1 MTTPRFLDSILRKP
15 ESLDSMIKLIESNDL
30 YKEVKEVAVLARMCL
45 SSSATNDYLEK
56 IGAESIGAKHLP
68 SKLGADGDLHGD
80 GVEVKPY
87 KKSPGTKSGP
97 VINDDTP
104 MKLLKSHEKEKW
116 LVFLCAT
123 KPGTQILYAVCAPYQ
138 YWENDRYKAIY
149 KKLQL
154 EHDTEWKW
162 GSSLPTDTKER
173 LECLKGLIPK
183 HKEGT
188 YVRSSPLSLDV
199 LRTIPKNEVSFWKHP
214 SLATKTLHAIL
225 REFVPSE

>member
-1 MTTPRFLDSILRKP
+1 MSTPIFLDSILRKP
-15 ESLDSMIKLIESNDL
+15 ESLDSMIKLIESDDQ
-30 YKEVKEVAVLARMCL
+30 YKEVKDVAVLARMCL

-56 IGAESIGAKHLP
+56 IGAESIGANHLP

-104 MKLLKSHEKEKW
+104 MKLLKSHETEKW

-123 KPGTQILYAVCAPYQ
+123 KPGTQILYAVCAPYR
-138 YWENDRYKAIY
+138 YWEDDRYKAIY
-149 KKLQL
+149 KKLHL
-154 EHDTEWKW
+154 ENDTEWKW
-162 GSSLPTDTKER
+162 GSSLPTDIKER
-173 LECLKGLIPK
+173 RNCLKDLISK

-188 YVRSSPLSLDV
+188 YVRSSQLSLDI
-199 LRTIPKNEVSFWKHP
+199 LRSIPKTEVSFWKHP
-214 SLATKTLHAIL
+214 TLPTKKLHPIL
-225 REFVPSE
+225 REFVSSE